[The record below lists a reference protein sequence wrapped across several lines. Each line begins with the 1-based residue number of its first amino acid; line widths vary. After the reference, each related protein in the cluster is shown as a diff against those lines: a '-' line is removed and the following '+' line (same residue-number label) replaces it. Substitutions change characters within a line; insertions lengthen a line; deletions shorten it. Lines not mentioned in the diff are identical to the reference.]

1 MSSPANAQIVL
12 LRPRIP
18 VAEPASTYTR
28 LALLPEA
35 ASLSIEYH
43 PSTITHYPL
52 ANVIVARRVERWWYN
67 VGNIRIAMSLRV
79 LLVEDFEP
87 FRQFIRTTLQESEL
101 QIIAEVSDGLE
112 AVQKAEELQPDL
124 ILLDIGLPT
133 LNGIEA
139 ARRIR
144 TLAPRSKILFV
155 SQESSAD
162 VIEEALKF
170 GVGYVIKTHAG
181 SG

>member
-1 MSSPANAQIVL
+1 MSWPSLV
-12 LRPRIP
+12 R
-18 VAEPASTYTR
+18 
-28 LALLPEA
+28 ALL
-35 ASLSIEYH
+35 
-43 PSTITHYPL
+43 
-52 ANVIVARRVERWWYN
+52 VD
-67 VGNIRIAMSLRV
+67 
-79 LLVEDFEP
+79 DFEA
-87 FRQFIRTTLQESEL
+87 FRSFIRTTLQGTQL

-144 TLAPRSKILFV
+144 KRAPRSKILFL

-162 VIEEALKF
+162 VIEEALKY

-181 SG
+181 SDLLATIEATRAAGHFVSTARQPTLVPPTLQNAHP

>member
-1 MSSPANAQIVL
+1 VSCP
-12 LRPRIP
+12 
-18 VAEPASTYTR
+18 
-28 LALLPEA
+28 
-35 ASLSIEYH
+35 
-43 PSTITHYPL
+43 PL
-52 ANVIVARRVERWWYN
+52 V
-67 VGNIRIAMSLRV
+67 RV
-79 LLVEDFEP
+79 LLVDDFDA
-87 FRQFIRTTLQESEL
+87 FLSFIRTTLQGAQL

-112 AVQKAEELQPDL
+112 AVQKAEQLQPDL
-124 ILLDIGLPT
+124 ILLDIGLPS

-144 TLAPRSKILFV
+144 KLAPRSKILFL

-181 SG
+181 SDLLATVEAMRAAGHFVSAARQPTLVPPTLQNAHP

>member
-1 MSSPANAQIVL
+1 MSCP
-12 LRPRIP
+12 
-18 VAEPASTYTR
+18 
-28 LALLPEA
+28 
-35 ASLSIEYH
+35 
-43 PSTITHYPL
+43 PL
-52 ANVIVARRVERWWYN
+52 V
-67 VGNIRIAMSLRV
+67 RV
-79 LLVEDFEP
+79 LLVDDFDA
-87 FRQFIRTTLQESEL
+87 FRSFIRTTLEGTQF

-112 AVQKAEELQPDL
+112 AFQKAEELQPDL

-170 GVGYVIKTHAG
+170 GAGYVIKTHAG
-181 SG
+181 SDLLATIEAMRAAGYFVSTVGQLALVPPTSRNAH

>member
-1 MSSPANAQIVL
+1 MSSP
-12 LRPRIP
+12 
-18 VAEPASTYTR
+18 
-28 LALLPEA
+28 
-35 ASLSIEYH
+35 
-43 PSTITHYPL
+43 PL
-52 ANVIVARRVERWWYN
+52 V
-67 VGNIRIAMSLRV
+67 RV
-79 LLVEDFEP
+79 LLVDDFDA
-87 FRQFIRTTLQESEL
+87 FRSLIRTTLQGTQF

-144 TLAPRSKILFV
+144 QRAPRSKILFL

-181 SG
+181 SDLLATIEAMRAARHFVCTAPRPTLVAPTLRKAHP

>member
-1 MSSPANAQIVL
+1 MSWP
-12 LRPRIP
+12 
-18 VAEPASTYTR
+18 
-28 LALLPEA
+28 
-35 ASLSIEYH
+35 
-43 PSTITHYPL
+43 PL
-52 ANVIVARRVERWWYN
+52 V
-67 VGNIRIAMSLRV
+67 RV
-79 LLVEDFEP
+79 LLVDDFDA
-87 FRQFIRTTLQESEL
+87 FRSFIRTTLQGLQGTQL

-144 TLAPRSKILFV
+144 KLAPRSKILFL

-162 VIEEALKF
+162 VIEEALKY

-181 SG
+181 SDLLATIEAMRTAGHFVSTARQPTLVPPTLQNAHP

>member
-1 MSSPANAQIVL
+1 MSWP
-12 LRPRIP
+12 
-18 VAEPASTYTR
+18 
-28 LALLPEA
+28 
-35 ASLSIEYH
+35 
-43 PSTITHYPL
+43 PL
-52 ANVIVARRVERWWYN
+52 V
-67 VGNIRIAMSLRV
+67 RV
-79 LLVEDFEP
+79 LLVDDFDA
-87 FRQFIRTTLQESEL
+87 FRSFIRTTLQGTQL
-101 QIIAEVSDGLE
+101 QIIAEVSDGSE

-144 TLAPRSKILFV
+144 KLAPRSKILFL

-162 VIEEALKF
+162 VIEEALKY

-181 SG
+181 SDLLATIEAMRATGHFVTTDRQPTLVPPTLQNAHP

>member
-1 MSSPANAQIVL
+1 MSCP
-12 LRPRIP
+12 
-18 VAEPASTYTR
+18 
-28 LALLPEA
+28 
-35 ASLSIEYH
+35 
-43 PSTITHYPL
+43 PL
-52 ANVIVARRVERWWYN
+52 V
-67 VGNIRIAMSLRV
+67 RV
-79 LLVEDFEP
+79 LLVDDFDA
-87 FRQFIRTTLQESEL
+87 FRSFIRTALQGTQL

-144 TLAPRSKILFV
+144 KLAPRSKILFL

-181 SG
+181 SDLLATIEAMRAGGHFVRTTRQPMLVPPTARNAYP

>member
-1 MSSPANAQIVL
+1 MSSP
-12 LRPRIP
+12 
-18 VAEPASTYTR
+18 
-28 LALLPEA
+28 
-35 ASLSIEYH
+35 
-43 PSTITHYPL
+43 PL
-52 ANVIVARRVERWWYN
+52 V
-67 VGNIRIAMSLRV
+67 RV
-79 LLVEDFEP
+79 LLVDDFDA
-87 FRQFIRTTLQESEL
+87 FRSFIRITLQGTQF

-124 ILLDIGLPT
+124 IVLDIGLPT

-144 TLAPRSKILFV
+144 KRAPRSKILFL

-181 SG
+181 SDLLATIEAMRAAGHFVSTAPRPTLVAPTLRNAHP